1 MADRNWQVSIIKRL
15 GRTAAVPS
23 TVFIKAPSA
32 LKAKEIVARKPST
45 ISVERVTKA
54 PRS

>member
-1 MADRNWQVSIIKRL
+1 MPEQTFQVSILKRL
-15 GRTAAVPS
+15 GNTAVPS

-32 LKAKEIVARKPST
+32 LKARDIVGRQPRT

-54 PRS
+54 PKR